1 MLHINGNF
9 LQININLYSN
19 RLNCKK
25 KKPSKVQNNHKE
37 KHQSRWNVGVCIILT
52 TGSIVLF
59 GLDIVRIFGNP
70 IKRYFNILFNAKSV
84 SSFQPTTTKV
94 KVTGQEVK
102 IATSFLS
109 IMS

>member
-1 MLHINGNF
+1 MLVSALF
-9 LQININLYSN
+9 L
-19 RLNCKK
+19 R
-25 KKPSKVQNNHKE
+25 PV
-37 KHQSRWNVGVCIILT
+37 VLT
-52 TGSIVLF
+52 LDKSIVLF

-70 IKRYFNILFNAKSV
+70 IKRYFNILFNAKRV

>member
-1 MLHINGNF
+1 MLVSALF
-9 LQININLYSN
+9 L
-19 RLNCKK
+19 R
-25 KKPSKVQNNHKE
+25 PV
-37 KHQSRWNVGVCIILT
+37 VLT
-52 TGSIVLF
+52 LDKSIIVLF